1 MRWDALFGDLDA
13 QWHAATQQ
21 ELEGQVNELAR
32 VEASQVT
39 MADALRGSLG
49 REVAAVLRNGVV
61 HHGTLQR
68 VEAQW
73 MLMGSGG
80 LSVVLP
86 LAKLQQVRGIDHA
99 RGVLPG
105 RVRYTLASALRILA
119 RNRAAVVLGLE
130 SAQPAG
136 VRGVLDQVGA
146 DFVVVAQMA
155 DGVARVR
162 GNQQGTVVVALD
174 AVMSVTSSG
183 ENEF

>member
-21 ELEGQVNELAR
+21 ELERHVNELAR
-32 VEASQVT
+32 VEASQVRL
-39 MADALRGSLG
+39 ADALRGSLG
-49 REVAAVLRNGVV
+49 REIAAVLRDGVV

-73 MLMGSGG
+73 MLMDTGG

-86 LAKLQQVRGIDHA
+86 LAKLMQVRGTGAA
-99 RGVLPG
+99 RVVPQG
-105 RVRYTLASALRILA
+105 RVRYSLASALRILA
-119 RNRAAVVLGLE
+119 RNRAVVMLGLE

-146 DFVVVAQMA
+146 DFVVVAQLA
-155 DGVARVR
+155 DGEARAR
-162 GNQQGTVVVALD
+162 DNRQGSVMVALD
-174 AVMSVTSSG
+174 AVMSVTSSR